1 MTKQNKAKATL
12 DKAIVIAKNVASEL
26 GYIID
31 ELEVVADS
39 QNSLWKKYKIDI
51 LAGNMDLKNKLGN
64 KEYWVIYLRPKDTN
78 VVGGNIF
85 VFVDKNN
92 GKVIGY
98 LRGQ

>member
-1 MTKQNKAKATL
+1 MTKQSKAKATL

-39 QNSLWKKYKIDI
+39 QNFLWKKYKIDI

-78 VVGGNIF
+78 VIGGNIF